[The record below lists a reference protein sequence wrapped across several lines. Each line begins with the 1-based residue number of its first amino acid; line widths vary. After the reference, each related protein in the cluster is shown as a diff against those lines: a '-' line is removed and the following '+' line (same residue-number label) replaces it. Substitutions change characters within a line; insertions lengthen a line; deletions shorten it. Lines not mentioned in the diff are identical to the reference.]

1 MNQKASQ
8 GRTLQARTARIPSD
22 AEQKYVIA
30 QGAPMHYVDGY
41 GLVGA
46 GAIVSLATGV
56 TPGKWMVEVSPE
68 DADKAGSSESDA
80 TRLAVLAAAKIKA
93 RGNSG
98 DVERKR
104 ALDKEAEAAAA
115 ADAQAAAQ
123 READAIAKAADAE
136 AAARAEKDRAEQERD
151 RADEL
156 QRQLDASN
164 AELAKLQA
172 EKSAEG
178 DKGTAKAGK

>member
-8 GRTLQARTARIPSD
+8 GRTLQARTARIPGD

-30 QGAPMHYVDGY
+30 QGAPQHYVDGY

-46 GAIVSLATGV
+46 GAIVSLAPGV
-56 TPGKWMVEVSPE
+56 TPGKWMVEVSE
-68 DADKAGSSESDA
+68 DDAAKAGASESDA
-80 TRLAVLAAAKIKA
+80 IRLAVLAAAKIKA

-104 ALDKEAEAAAA
+104 ALDEQALEAKAREAKE
-115 ADAQAAAQ
+115 AAQ

-136 AAARAEKDRAEQERD
+136 AAAQAEKDKADQERD
-151 RADEL
+151 RADEM
-156 QRQLDASN
+156 QRRAEAAEQ
-164 AELAKLQA
+164 ELARLQS
-172 EKSAEG
+172 EKGSA
-178 DKGTAKAGK
+178 KSGK